1 MMEMLLFL
9 MAVRTNC
16 MPLPKC
22 EKCDYFTDT
31 PGFML
36 FKAHN
41 IQNLLV
47 LPAHQTPSVLHS
59 FHSQHFRSGT
69 QRLSSDNIS
78 FYLERE
84 MCLCLWIIPHHFPHV
99 QVFLES
105 FKNMMPVPRFK
116 LLIFILLYFPSCRV
130 CSALGWKQCMWTSGL
145 QRNSFGGFDV
155 CRYVYVMERAALDFT
170 GSNGGRGSVLIC
182 QIILPFTFPNLH
194 SHKPTLLWYQ
204 GKYSKHR

>member
-1 MMEMLLFL
+1 MEMLLFL

-59 FHSQHFRSGT
+59 FHSQHFRSVT

-116 LLIFILLYFPSCRV
+116 LLIFILLYISHRV
-130 CSALGWKQCMWTSGL
+130 EFVLLLGENNVCGLQDFRETALGDLMSVDMFMWWKEQP
-145 QRNSFGGFDV
+145 
-155 CRYVYVMERAALDFT
+155 
-170 GSNGGRGSVLIC
+170 LISLGVIVAEDLC
-182 QIILPFTFPNLH
+182 WFA
-194 SHKPTLLWYQ
+194 K
-204 GKYSKHR
+204 